1 MALLDINDLSVTFTT
16 NDGDVHAVNNVNLS
30 LERGETL
37 GIVGESGSGKS
48 QLSFAVMGLL
58 AKNGRATG
66 SVKFDGQEILNAK
79 PKLLNQIRAENV
91 AMIFQD
97 PMTSLNPYMRVSD
110 QMAEVLM
117 LHHGLS
123 KRAAVQDSIRML
135 DAVRIPDAKGR
146 ARLYPHEFSGGM
158 RQRVMIAMALLSEPE
173 ILIEQL
179 DYVYEIR
186 RLQKKSAGSDVPLWT
201 MSRPT
206 AYRLVKRVMNRAGIV
221 GKQATGKG
229 LRHGFGVA
237 MVTAKKPLPL
247 HVLSQLMGHTD
258 TKTTEIYLQVTGEEK
273 RQMVVDAWEK

>member
-1 MALLDINDLSVTFTT
+1 MKGYLDKV
-16 NDGDVHAVNNVNLS
+16 VA
-30 LERGETL
+30 GEIET
-37 GIVGESGSGKS
+37 
-48 QLSFAVMGLL
+48 
-58 AKNGRATG
+58 
-66 SVKFDGQEILNAK
+66 K
-79 PKLLNQIRAENV
+79 PKRETA
-91 AMIFQD
+91 
-97 PMTSLNPYMRVSD
+97 SD
-110 QMAEVLM
+110 KLM
-117 LHHGLS
+117 LIKDELM
-123 KRAAVQDSIRML
+123 ML
-135 DAVRIPDAKGR
+135 KDKNIPYTI
-146 ARLYPHEFSGGM
+146 L
-158 RQRVMIAMALLSEPE
+158 RQ

-258 TKTTEIYLQVTGEEK
+258 TKTTEIYLQGVASENGKNRTLS
-273 RQMVVDAWEK
+273 RL

>member
-1 MALLDINDLSVTFTT
+1 MAAEISPEMRLFSP
-16 NDGDVHAVNNVNLS
+16 G
-30 LERGETL
+30 GE
-37 GIVGESGSGKS
+37 
-48 QLSFAVMGLL
+48 
-58 AKNGRATG
+58 
-66 SVKFDGQEILNAK
+66 
-79 PKLLNQIRAENV
+79 
-91 AMIFQD
+91 
-97 PMTSLNPYMRVSD
+97 
-110 QMAEVLM
+110 
-117 LHHGLS
+117 
-123 KRAAVQDSIRML
+123 
-135 DAVRIPDAKGR
+135 
-146 ARLYPHEFSGGM
+146 RLYLTAQE
-158 RQRVMIAMALLSEPE
+158 RQRFLAALDEESPMDRLFCRLLHFTGCRPSEALELTVGRILVEEMAVVFRSLKKRKKDSRGREKQPQFRTVPVPE